1 MSNYKIAP
9 WTRPMPFPGIEFP
22 SPDWYIRE
30 ADVER
35 REDEERRVEDA
46 EGGQERGEEIT
57 HPTFFLKKTTFSV
70 QK

>member
-1 MSNYKIAP
+1 
-9 WTRPMPFPGIEFP
+9 MPFPGIEFP

-46 EGGQERGEEIT
+46 EGGQKRGEEIT
-57 HPTFFLKKTTFSV
+57 HPTFF
-70 QK
+70 

>member
-1 MSNYKIAP
+1 
-9 WTRPMPFPGIEFP
+9 MPFPGIEFP

-57 HPTFFLKKTTFSV
+57 HPTFF
-70 QK
+70 